1 MLMALHKNA
10 RTTPAVRAEIAAST
24 ETASVLA
31 QRFGITDTDGVQV
44 KEALRLWGSLAR
56 CPSSADLA
64 ALCGFVQPPV
74 APVSAQEQNADAG
87 DESLVSDASASVSQ
101 AAI

>member
-31 QRFGITDTDGVQV
+31 QRFGITDADGVQV
-44 KEALRLWGSLAR
+44 KEALRLLGPLAH
-56 CPSSADLA
+56 CPSSADHAHACARDRGSSPAAYLA
-64 ALCGFVQPPV
+64 V
-74 APVSAQEQNADAG
+74 APR
-87 DESLVSDASASVSQ
+87 
-101 AAI
+101 

>member
-10 RTTPAVRAEIAAST
+10 RTTPAVRAEIAASS

-64 ALCGFVQPPV
+64 ALCGFVHPPV

-87 DESLVSDASASVSQ
+87 DESLVTDASASVSQ